1 MPEFLLILNLI
12 EAELSFVNN
21 TVALNI
27 PDQLN
32 SKTLRKI
39 TFSAFGYPATDPVG
53 ITDGSRWVRN
63 LASPSDAR
71 FLTTG
76 RTDKVLGPRSVATR
90 LLQPFPR
97 IQIGMQNV
105 LSSGLMS

>member
-12 EAELSFVNN
+12 EAELSFVNS
-21 TVALNI
+21 TVALII

-39 TFSAFGYPATDPVG
+39 TFSAFGYPATEPVG
-53 ITDGSRWVRN
+53 ITDGSPCVRN

-71 FLTTG
+71 F
-76 RTDKVLGPRSVATR
+76 LGPRSVATR

-105 LSSGLMS
+105 LSSGLTS